1 MEYEHIVHS
10 FEPIFDSAS
19 QILIL
24 GTLPSVKYRETN
36 FYYGHKQNR
45 FWKVLAALF
54 QEPIPETIDEK
65 KHLLLRHHIAIWDVI
80 QSCDIKGSSD
90 SSIKN
95 VKPTELRKILDASN
109 IKQIYANGSKAG
121 QLYNGNP
128 NASLILL
135 QMIGDHDIEMID
147 HEFDLIQKAVSD
159 ELCLIACKVDDWNR
173 DLSPWKAPAV
183 FKSESFGENA
193 AKTLSEVLTYIGEKK
208 QPCIIGGYSL
218 AGLFALWAATKTDR
232 FSKVAAASP
241 SVWFPGFTEYIKEN
255 NIKAKAV
262 YLSLGDREE
271 KTRNP
276 VMATVG
282 HAIRSVH
289 ETISDSGINTIL
301 EWNQGNHFKDVDIRM
316 AKALTWSIRATV
328 HG

>member
-1 MEYEHIVHS
+1 MDVFEY
-10 FEPIFDSAS
+10 
-19 QILIL
+19 
-24 GTLPSVKYRETN
+24 
-36 FYYGHKQNR
+36 
-45 FWKVLAALF
+45 
-54 QEPIPETIDEK
+54 
-65 KHLLLRHHIAIWDVI
+65 
-80 QSCDIKGSSD
+80 
-90 SSIKN
+90 
-95 VKPTELRKILDASN
+95 
-109 IKQIYANGSKAG
+109 
-121 QLYNGNP
+121 GNP

-262 YLSLGDREE
+262 YPPCFLGKRYIIQSNDEGIS
-271 KTRNP
+271 KTK
-276 VMATVG
+276 
-282 HAIRSVH
+282 
-289 ETISDSGINTIL
+289 INHQIPR
-301 EWNQGNHFKDVDIRM
+301 F
-316 AKALTWSIRATV
+316 SS
-328 HG
+328 